1 MKFIKILLLSAILSS
16 RIFACAL
23 CALYTPTAHVSI
35 TPAAQDG
42 RIVSLHFSWL
52 FSKNFTDVI
61 MQTYDINSNGKLE
74 SDELAEITKAMT
86 DYLEPKNYLCE
97 AEFYDQAPKNAKPA
111 LSNLVGTQIKGNFKN
126 AKSLIKKGKL
136 AFEFDQKVGFELRND
151 RVLKISINDDQGFFN
166 FKMLDEKPINL
177 GEGFVAKPNSNLATT
192 FIEFSGEKPKIAD
205 KKPLDRGVPTA
216 DAEQID
222 LGAGEQSLIALEEE
236 KLAIDKQ
243 VKQLGVG
250 RSHQRSVGDIVS
262 DATAEAQK
270 NAAAS
275 DTLAQ
280 INKAGAAKDA
290 AQAKNDRSNSNL
302 LGGEGSA
309 SAPQKSGG
317 ASSAASG
324 EINLAKSRDLDEISS
339 ALGKNGSS
347 AALAKSNAGS
357 VNLAQNAQNGDASN
371 SAASSSGSANLTQSS
386 DKDTDK
392 FHASSVSG
400 PSGSAQEGAGEATRL
415 KENTANGAQEI
426 KGGLIDGEDVANEPQ
441 DEVISNEPHEETAL
455 GFVAQKTVD
464 FMKSLKTAFR
474 ASSEQAS
481 ASTIL
486 WVLALS
492 FIYGFFHAA
501 GPGHAKL
508 LTASYFLAHGGSYVK
523 AFGFAL
529 KIGLLHV
536 LGALVL
542 VSASMFVLQNVAGL
556 VSANSASITTKI
568 SALLIIVITALII
581 YDKARRVRSGARH
594 DAGCSCA
601 ACASS
606 AYGASAGLKGA
617 GAASAKNVAD
627 AASKTYKFSEFKA
640 FSADAASPSDAKNSY
655 GALNLRGTSL
665 GLKENRVASELAER
679 SNFTNS
685 NPPRNSAVS
694 NGGERGREWL
704 IALAA
709 ALVPCP
715 GTILIFVLAFSL
727 GSFALSVASA
737 LFIGLGMSVVIFLA
751 ALFGAKANELSSTKR
766 LVGLKLYVEFAGLF
780 VMFGLG
786 IFMYFI
792 SDRMSVL

>member
-1 MKFIKILLLSAILSS
+1 MKFIKILLLSAIFSS

-35 TPAAQDG
+35 TPVAQDG
-42 RIVSLHFSWL
+42 KIVSLHFSWL
-52 FSKNFTDVI
+52 FSQNFTDVI

-74 SDELAEITKAMT
+74 NSELVEITKAMT
-86 DYLEPKNYLCE
+86 DYLTPKNYLCE
-97 AEFYDQAPKNAKPA
+97 AEFYNQAPKNTKPA

-126 AKSLIKKGKL
+126 AISLVKKGRL
-136 AFEFDQKVGFELRND
+136 VFEFDQKVGFELRNG

-166 FKMLDEKPINL
+166 FKMLDDKPINL

-205 KKPLDRGVPTA
+205 KKSPISSAPNS
-216 DAEQID
+216 D
-222 LGAGEQSLIALEEE
+222 LAQSSVASSEQSLAGSED
-236 KLAIDKQ
+236 KLAQGGQAKPNASSAR
-243 VKQLGVG
+243 
-250 RSHQRSVGDIVS
+250 RSNQRSVGDIVS
-262 DATAEAQK
+262 EAAAEAQK
-270 NAAAS
+270 NIAAS

-280 INKAGAAKDA
+280 INKAAKKD
-290 AQAKNDRSNSNL
+290 AQAKGGPANSDRLGSENL
-302 LGGEGSA
+302 EAAAKNGENT
-309 SAPQKSGG
+309 
-317 ASSAASG
+317 AAS
-324 EINLAKSRDLDEISS
+324 
-339 ALGKNGSS
+339 LGDDS
-347 AALAKSNAGS
+347 
-357 VNLAQNAQNGDASN
+357 NLAQNRGDRSAAINFNDSANSAPSVDKGAGQNLSARRDNSLNSVHSTQNLATPPEESSLNLAQNSADKNG
-371 SAASSSGSANLTQSS
+371 AASDSDDISSEPQ
-386 DKDTDK
+386 K
-392 FHASSVSG
+392 
-400 PSGSAQEGAGEATRL
+400 EAT
-415 KENTANGAQEI
+415 
-426 KGGLIDGEDVANEPQ
+426 
-441 DEVISNEPHEETAL
+441 L
-455 GFVAQKTVD
+455 GFVAQKTMD

-474 ASSEQAS
+474 ASSEHAS

-542 VSASMFVLQNVAGL
+542 VSASMFVLQNVAGI

-581 YDKARRVRSGARH
+581 YDKARRVRSGAHH
-594 DAGCSCA
+594 DTGCSCA
-601 ACASS
+601 ACASAANTAETDSHLKNTAFANTRDS
-606 AYGASAGLKGA
+606 AH
-617 GAASAKNVAD
+617 V
-627 AASKTYKFSEFKA
+627 ASKSYKFSKFNIQSGE
-640 FSADAASPSDAKNSY
+640 SAQYLDAKNL
-655 GALNLRGTSL
+655 GAATAELNSDSNLTANL
-665 GLKENRVASELAER
+665 QENSPSQNEQKKVL
-679 SNFTNS
+679 
-685 NPPRNSAVS
+685 NSANLKNQTS
-694 NGGERGREWL
+694 SRSLQNGATYGGERGREWL

-737 LFIGLGMSVVIFLA
+737 LFIGFGMSVVIFLA
-751 ALFGAKANELSSTKR
+751 ALFGAKANELSSKR
-766 LVGLKLYVEFAGLF
+766 LVSLKLYVEFAGLF

-786 IFMYFI
+786 VFMYFI
-792 SDRMSVL
+792 SDTLRIL

>member
-1 MKFIKILLLSAILSS
+1 MKFIKILLLSAIFSS

-35 TPAAQDG
+35 TPVAQDG
-42 RIVSLHFSWL
+42 KIVSLHFSWL
-52 FSKNFTDVI
+52 FSQNFTDVI

-74 SDELAEITKAMT
+74 NSELAEITKAMT
-86 DYLEPKNYLCE
+86 DYLTPKNYLCE

-126 AKSLIKKGKL
+126 AISLVKKGRL
-136 AFEFDQKVGFELRND
+136 VFEFDQKVGFELRNG

-166 FKMLDEKPINL
+166 FKMLDDKPINL

-205 KKPLDRGVPTA
+205 KKPPISGAPNS
-216 DAEQID
+216 D
-222 LGAGEQSLIALEEE
+222 LTQNKLTSSEQSLAGSED
-236 KLAIDKQ
+236 KLAQGGQGKPNASSAR
-243 VKQLGVG
+243 
-250 RSHQRSVGDIVS
+250 RSNQRSVGDIVS
-262 DATAEAQK
+262 EAAAEAQK
-270 NAAAS
+270 NIAAS
-275 DTLAQ
+275 DTIAQ
-280 INKAGAAKDA
+280 INKAAKKD
-290 AQAKNDRSNSNL
+290 AQAKGGPANSGH
-302 LGGEGSA
+302 LGSESLEAAAKNGE
-309 SAPQKSGG
+309 KT
-317 ASSAASG
+317 AAS
-324 EINLAKSRDLDEISS
+324 
-339 ALGKNGSS
+339 LGDDS
-347 AALAKSNAGS
+347 
-357 VNLAQNAQNGDASN
+357 NLAQNRGDRSAAINFNDPVNSTAPAYKGVSENLTARRDNSLNSAHSTQNFATPPEESSLNLAQNGASKN
-371 SAASSSGSANLTQSS
+371 GAASGSG
-386 DKDTDK
+386 D
-392 FHASSVSG
+392 
-400 PSGSAQEGAGEATRL
+400 
-415 KENTANGAQEI
+415 
-426 KGGLIDGEDVANEPQ
+426 
-441 DEVISNEPHEETAL
+441 ISNEPHEEVAL
-455 GFVAQKTVD
+455 GFIAQKTVD
-464 FMKSLKTAFR
+464 FMKNLKTAFR
-474 ASSEQAS
+474 ASSEHAS

-581 YDKARRVRSGARH
+581 YDKARRVRSGAHH

-601 ACASS
+601 ACAS
-606 AYGASAGLKGA
+606 AANTAGTDAHLKNTAFTNA
-617 GAASAKNVAD
+617 GDSAD
-627 AASKTYKFSEFKA
+627 AASKSYKFSKFKTPSGE
-640 FSADAASPSDAKNSY
+640 SAQYLDAKNLGAATAELNSDSNLTANLQENSSSQNEQKK
-655 GALNLRGTSL
+655 ALNSTNFKNQPSSHSLQNGATS
-665 GLKENRVASELAER
+665 
-679 SNFTNS
+679 
-685 NPPRNSAVS
+685 
-694 NGGERGREWL
+694 GGEKGREWL

-727 GSFALSVASA
+727 GSFALSVVSA
-737 LFIGLGMSVVIFLA
+737 LFIGFGMSVVIFLA
-751 ALFGAKANELSSTKR
+751 ALFGAKANELSSKR
-766 LVGLKLYVEFAGLF
+766 LVSLKLYVEFLGLF

-786 IFMYFI
+786 VFMYFI
-792 SDRMSVL
+792 SDTLRIL

>member
-1 MKFIKILLLSAILSS
+1 MKFIKILLLSAIFSS

-35 TPAAQDG
+35 TPVAQDG
-42 RIVSLHFSWL
+42 KIVSLHFSWL
-52 FSKNFTDVI
+52 FSQNFTDVI

-74 SDELAEITKAMT
+74 NSELAEITKAMT
-86 DYLEPKNYLCE
+86 DYLTPKNYLCE

-126 AKSLIKKGKL
+126 AISLVKKGRL
-136 AFEFDQKVGFELRND
+136 VFEFDQKVGFELRNN

-166 FKMLDEKPINL
+166 FKMLDDKPINL

-205 KKPLDRGVPTA
+205 KKPLISSVPNS
-216 DAEQID
+216 D
-222 LGAGEQSLIALEEE
+222 LAQDDLASSQQSLAGSED
-236 KLAIDKQ
+236 KLAQGGQGKPNTSSAR
-243 VKQLGVG
+243 
-250 RSHQRSVGDIVS
+250 RSNQRSVGDIVS
-262 DATAEAQK
+262 EAAVEAQK
-270 NAAAS
+270 NIAAS

-280 INKAGAAKDA
+280 INKAAKKDV
-290 AQAKNDRSNSNL
+290 QAKGGPANSGRFGSENAAVP
-302 LGGEGSA
+302 LGDNS
-309 SAPQKSGG
+309 
-317 ASSAASG
+317 
-324 EINLAKSRDLDEISS
+324 
-339 ALGKNGSS
+339 
-347 AALAKSNAGS
+347 
-357 VNLAQNAQNGDASN
+357 NLAQNGGDRSAAINFNKSAN
-371 SAASSSGSANLTQSS
+371 SAAPV
-386 DKDTDK
+386 DK
-392 FHASSVSG
+392 
-400 PSGSAQEGAGEATRL
+400 GAGENFAARRDNSLNSAHSTQNLATPPEESSL
-415 KENTANGAQEI
+415 NLAQNSASKNGAAS
-426 KGGLIDGEDVANEPQ
+426 GSDD
-441 DEVISNEPHEETAL
+441 ISSEQHKETAL
-455 GFVAQKTVD
+455 GFVAQKTMD

-474 ASSEQAS
+474 ASSEHAS

-542 VSASMFVLQNVAGL
+542 VSASMFVLQNVAGI

-581 YDKARRVRSGARH
+581 YDKARRVRSGAHH

-601 ACASS
+601 ACAS
-606 AYGASAGLKGA
+606 AANTAETGTGLKNAAFANAGNSA
-617 GAASAKNVAD
+617 GAASK
-627 AASKTYKFSEFKA
+627 SYKFSKFNIQSGE
-640 FSADAASPSDAKNSY
+640 SAQYLDTQNLGAAAAELNSD
-655 GALNLRGTSL
+655 LNLTANLEENSSSQNEQKKSLNSTNFKNQTS
-665 GLKENRVASELAER
+665 SR
-679 SNFTNS
+679 SLQNGAT
-685 NPPRNSAVS
+685 V
-694 NGGERGREWL
+694 GGEKGREWL

-737 LFIGLGMSVVIFLA
+737 LFIGFGMSVVIFLA
-751 ALFGAKANELSSTKR
+751 ALFGAKANELSSKR
-766 LVGLKLYVEFAGLF
+766 LVSLKLYVEFAGLF

-786 IFMYFI
+786 VFMYFI
-792 SDRMSVL
+792 SDTLRIL

>member
-1 MKFIKILLLSAILSS
+1 MKFIKILLLSAIFSS

-35 TPAAQDG
+35 TPVAQDG
-42 RIVSLHFSWL
+42 KIVSLHFSWL
-52 FSKNFTDVI
+52 FSQNFTDVI

-74 SDELAEITKAMT
+74 NSELAEITKAMT
-86 DYLEPKNYLCE
+86 DYLTPKNYLCE

-126 AKSLIKKGKL
+126 AISLVKKGRL
-136 AFEFDQKVGFELRND
+136 VFEFDQKVGFELRNN

-166 FKMLDEKPINL
+166 FKMLDDKPINL

-205 KKPLDRGVPTA
+205 QKPPISSA
-216 DAEQID
+216 PNSD
-222 LGAGEQSLIALEEE
+222 LAQDSLASSEQSLAGSED
-236 KLAIDKQ
+236 KLAQGGQAKPNSSSAR
-243 VKQLGVG
+243 
-250 RSHQRSVGDIVS
+250 RSNQRSVGDIVS
-262 DATAEAQK
+262 EAAAEAQK
-270 NAAAS
+270 NIAAS

-280 INKAGAAKDA
+280 INKAAKKD
-290 AQAKNDRSNSNL
+290 AQAKGGPANSAAPADKGAGQNL
-302 LGGEGSA
+302 AARRDNSLNSAHSTQNLATPPEESSLNLAQNSA
-309 SAPQKSGG
+309 SKNG
-317 ASSAASG
+317 ATSDS
-324 EINLAKSRDLDEISS
+324 DEISS
-339 ALGKNGSS
+339 EQHKE
-347 AALAKSNAGS
+347 
-357 VNLAQNAQNGDASN
+357 
-371 SAASSSGSANLTQSS
+371 
-386 DKDTDK
+386 
-392 FHASSVSG
+392 VS
-400 PSGSAQEGAGEATRL
+400 
-415 KENTANGAQEI
+415 
-426 KGGLIDGEDVANEPQ
+426 
-441 DEVISNEPHEETAL
+441 L
-455 GFVAQKTVD
+455 GFVAQKTMD
-464 FMKSLKTAFR
+464 FMKNLKTAFR
-474 ASSEQAS
+474 ASSEHAS

-508 LTASYFLAHGGSYVK
+508 LTASYFLAHGGSYIK

-542 VSASMFVLQNVAGL
+542 VSASMFVLQNVAGI

-581 YDKARRVRSGARH
+581 YDKARRVRSGVGH

-601 ACASS
+601 ACASAANTAETDARLKNTAFTNAGDS
-606 AYGASAGLKGA
+606 AH
-617 GAASAKNVAD
+617 
-627 AASKTYKFSEFKA
+627 AASKSYKFSKFNIQSGE
-640 FSADAASPSDAKNSY
+640 SAQYLDTKNLSAAAAESNSDSNLTASLEENSSSQN
-655 GALNLRGTSL
+655 GQKQTLNS
-665 GLKENRVASELAER
+665 
-679 SNFTNS
+679 TNS
-685 NPPRNSAVS
+685 KNQTSSRSLQ
-694 NGGERGREWL
+694 NGATDGEKGREWL

-737 LFIGLGMSVVIFLA
+737 LFIGFGMSVVIFLA
-751 ALFGAKANELSSTKR
+751 ALFGAKANELSSKR
-766 LVGLKLYVEFAGLF
+766 LVSLKLYIEFAGLF

-786 IFMYFI
+786 IFMYFL
-792 SDRMSVL
+792 SDNLRVL

>member
-1 MKFIKILLLSAILSS
+1 MKFIKILILSAIFSS

-35 TPAAQDG
+35 TPVAQDG
-42 RIVSLHFSWL
+42 KIVSLHFSWL
-52 FSKNFTDVI
+52 FSQNFTDVI

-74 SDELAEITKAMT
+74 NSELAEITKAMT
-86 DYLEPKNYLCE
+86 DYLTPKNYLCE

-126 AKSLIKKGKL
+126 AISLVKKGRL
-136 AFEFDQKVGFELRND
+136 VFEFDQKVGFELRNN

-166 FKMLDEKPINL
+166 FKMLDDKPINL

-205 KKPLDRGVPTA
+205 KKPPISSA
-216 DAEQID
+216 PNSD
-222 LGAGEQSLIALEEE
+222 LAQDSLASSEQSLAGSED
-236 KLAIDKQ
+236 KLAQGGQAKPNSSSAR
-243 VKQLGVG
+243 
-250 RSHQRSVGDIVS
+250 RSNQRSVGDIVS
-262 DATAEAQK
+262 EAAAEAQK
-270 NAAAS
+270 NIAAS
-275 DTLAQ
+275 DTIAQ
-280 INKAGAAKDA
+280 INKAAKKD
-290 AQAKNDRSNSNL
+290 AQAKGGPANSDRLGSENL
-302 LGGEGSA
+302 EAAAKNGENT
-309 SAPQKSGG
+309 
-317 ASSAASG
+317 AAS
-324 EINLAKSRDLDEISS
+324 
-339 ALGKNGSS
+339 LGDDS
-347 AALAKSNAGS
+347 
-357 VNLAQNAQNGDASN
+357 NLAQNSASKNG
-371 SAASSSGSANLTQSS
+371 AASDSDNISSEPQ
-386 DKDTDK
+386 K
-392 FHASSVSG
+392 
-400 PSGSAQEGAGEATRL
+400 EAT
-415 KENTANGAQEI
+415 
-426 KGGLIDGEDVANEPQ
+426 
-441 DEVISNEPHEETAL
+441 L
-455 GFVAQKTVD
+455 GFVAQKTMD

-474 ASSEQAS
+474 ASSEHAS

-581 YDKARRVRSGARH
+581 YEKARRVRSGASH

-601 ACASS
+601 ACASVAKTAEADARLKNTAFANAGNS
-606 AYGASAGLKGA
+606 AH
-617 GAASAKNVAD
+617 
-627 AASKTYKFSEFKA
+627 AASKSYKFSKFKTPSGE
-640 FSADAASPSDAKNSY
+640 SAQHLDTKNLDAAAAESNSD
-655 GALNLRGTSL
+655 LNLS
-665 GLKENRVASELAER
+665 ENLEENSSSQNEQKQTLN
-679 SNFTNS
+679 STNS
-685 NPPRNSAVS
+685 KNQTSSRSLQNGATG
-694 NGGERGREWL
+694 GGEKGREWL

-737 LFIGLGMSVVIFLA
+737 LFIGFGMSVVIFLA
-751 ALFGAKANELSSTKR
+751 ALFGAKANELSSKR
-766 LVGLKLYVEFAGLF
+766 IVSLKLYIEFAGLF

-786 IFMYFI
+786 VFMYFI
-792 SDRMSVL
+792 SDSLRIL

>member
-1 MKFIKILLLSAILSS
+1 MKFIKILLLSAIFSS

-35 TPAAQDG
+35 TPVAQDG
-42 RIVSLHFSWL
+42 KIVSLHFSWL
-52 FSKNFTDVI
+52 FSQNFTDVI

-74 SDELAEITKAMT
+74 NSELAEITKAMT
-86 DYLEPKNYLCE
+86 DYLTPKNYLCE

-126 AKSLIKKGKL
+126 AISLVKKGRL
-136 AFEFDQKVGFELRND
+136 VFEFDQKVGFELRNN

-166 FKMLDEKPINL
+166 FKMLDDKPINL

-205 KKPLDRGVPTA
+205 KKSPISSAPNS
-216 DAEQID
+216 D
-222 LGAGEQSLIALEEE
+222 LAQDGLASSEQSLAGSED
-236 KLAIDKQ
+236 KLAQGGQGKPNASSAR
-243 VKQLGVG
+243 
-250 RSHQRSVGDIVS
+250 RSNQRSVGDIVS
-262 DATAEAQK
+262 EATAEAQK
-270 NAAAS
+270 NIAAS

-280 INKAGAAKDA
+280 INKAAKKD
-290 AQAKNDRSNSNL
+290 AQAKGSPANSAAPVDKGVSENFAARRDNSLNSAHSTQNL
-302 LGGEGSA
+302 ATPPEESSLNLEQNSA
-309 SAPQKSGG
+309 SKNG
-317 ASSAASG
+317 AASG
-324 EINLAKSRDLDEISS
+324 SDEISS
-339 ALGKNGSS
+339 EQHKE
-347 AALAKSNAGS
+347 
-357 VNLAQNAQNGDASN
+357 
-371 SAASSSGSANLTQSS
+371 
-386 DKDTDK
+386 
-392 FHASSVSG
+392 VS
-400 PSGSAQEGAGEATRL
+400 
-415 KENTANGAQEI
+415 
-426 KGGLIDGEDVANEPQ
+426 
-441 DEVISNEPHEETAL
+441 L
-455 GFVAQKTVD
+455 GFVAQKTMD

-474 ASSEQAS
+474 ASSEHAS

-542 VSASMFVLQNVAGL
+542 VSASMFVLQNVAGI

-581 YDKARRVRSGARH
+581 YDKARRVRSGAHH

-601 ACASS
+601 ACASAANAAGTDAHLKNMAFANGGNS
-606 AYGASAGLKGA
+606 AH
-617 GAASAKNVAD
+617 
-627 AASKTYKFSEFKA
+627 AASKSYKFSKFNIQSGE
-640 FSADAASPSDAKNSY
+640 SAQYLDAENSGAAAAELNSNSNLTASLEENSSSQNEQKQT
-655 GALNLRGTSL
+655 LNS
-665 GLKENRVASELAER
+665 
-679 SNFTNS
+679 TNS
-685 NPPRNSAVS
+685 KNQTSSRSLQNGATG
-694 NGGERGREWL
+694 GGERGREWL

-737 LFIGLGMSVVIFLA
+737 LFIGFGMSVVIFLA
-751 ALFGAKANELSSTKR
+751 ALFGAKANELSSKR
-766 LVGLKLYVEFAGLF
+766 LVSLKLYVEFAGLF

-786 IFMYFI
+786 VFMYFI
-792 SDRMSVL
+792 SDTLRIL

>member
-1 MKFIKILLLSAILSS
+1 MKFIKILLLSAIFSS

-35 TPAAQDG
+35 TPVAQDG
-42 RIVSLHFSWL
+42 KIVSLHFSWL
-52 FSKNFTDVI
+52 FSQNFTDVI

-74 SDELAEITKAMT
+74 NSELAEITKAMT
-86 DYLEPKNYLCE
+86 DYLTPKNYLCE
-97 AEFYDQAPKNAKPA
+97 AEFYDQAQKNAKPA

-126 AKSLIKKGKL
+126 AISLVKKGRL
-136 AFEFDQKVGFELRND
+136 VFEFDQKVGFELRNN

-166 FKMLDEKPINL
+166 FKMLDDKPINL

-205 KKPLDRGVPTA
+205 KKPPISSA
-216 DAEQID
+216 PNSD
-222 LGAGEQSLIALEEE
+222 LAQDSLASSEQSLAGSED
-236 KLAIDKQ
+236 KLAQGGQDKPNASSAR
-243 VKQLGVG
+243 
-250 RSHQRSVGDIVS
+250 RSNQRSVGDIVS
-262 DATAEAQK
+262 EATVEAQK
-270 NAAAS
+270 NIAAS
-275 DTLAQ
+275 DALAQ
-280 INKAGAAKDA
+280 INKAAKKDAQVKGGPANSDRLSSESLKVAAKNSENA
-290 AQAKNDRSNSNL
+290 AASLGDDSNL
-302 LGGEGSA
+302 AQNNA
-309 SAPQKSGG
+309 SKNG
-317 ASSAASG
+317 ATSDS
-324 EINLAKSRDLDEISS
+324 DEISS
-339 ALGKNGSS
+339 EQHKE
-347 AALAKSNAGS
+347 
-357 VNLAQNAQNGDASN
+357 
-371 SAASSSGSANLTQSS
+371 
-386 DKDTDK
+386 
-392 FHASSVSG
+392 VS
-400 PSGSAQEGAGEATRL
+400 
-415 KENTANGAQEI
+415 
-426 KGGLIDGEDVANEPQ
+426 
-441 DEVISNEPHEETAL
+441 L
-455 GFVAQKTVD
+455 GFVAQKTMD

-474 ASSEQAS
+474 ASSEHAS

-542 VSASMFVLQNVAGL
+542 VSASMFVLQNVAGI

-581 YDKARRVRSGARH
+581 YDKARRVRSGAHH

-601 ACASS
+601 ACASAANTAETDAHLKNTAFANAGDS
-606 AYGASAGLKGA
+606 AH
-617 GAASAKNVAD
+617 V
-627 AASKTYKFSEFKA
+627 ASKSYKFSKFKIKSGE
-640 FSADAASPSDAKNSY
+640 SAQYLDTKNLGAATAELNSDSNLTASLEENSPSQNEQKK
-655 GALNLRGTSL
+655 ALNSTNFSSQPPSRSL
-665 GLKENRVASELAER
+665 QNGA
-679 SNFTNS
+679 TG
-685 NPPRNSAVS
+685 
-694 NGGERGREWL
+694 GGERGREWL

-737 LFIGLGMSVVIFLA
+737 LFIGFGMSVVIFLA
-751 ALFGAKANELSSTKR
+751 ALFGAKANELSSKR
-766 LVGLKLYVEFAGLF
+766 LVSLKLYVEFAGLF

-786 IFMYFI
+786 VFMYFI
-792 SDRMSVL
+792 SDTLRIL

>member
-1 MKFIKILLLSAILSS
+1 MKFIKILLLSAIFSS

-35 TPAAQDG
+35 TPVAQDG
-42 RIVSLHFSWL
+42 KIVSLHFSWL
-52 FSKNFTDVI
+52 FSQNFTDVI

-74 SDELAEITKAMT
+74 NSELAEITKAMT
-86 DYLEPKNYLCE
+86 DYLTPKNYLCE

-126 AKSLIKKGKL
+126 AISFVKKGRL
-136 AFEFDQKVGFELRND
+136 VFEFDQKVGFELQNG

-166 FKMLDEKPINL
+166 FKMLDDKPINL
-177 GEGFVAKPNSNLATT
+177 GEGFVAKPNSSLATT

-205 KKPLDRGVPTA
+205 KKPPISSVPNS
-216 DAEQID
+216 D
-222 LGAGEQSLIALEEE
+222 LAQDSLASSQQSLAGSED
-236 KLAIDKQ
+236 KLAQ
-243 VKQLGVG
+243 G
-250 RSHQRSVGDIVS
+250 RQTKPNASSARRSNQRSVGDIVS
-262 DATAEAQK
+262 EAAAEAQK
-270 NAAAS
+270 NIAAS
-275 DTLAQ
+275 DALAQ
-280 INKAGAAKDA
+280 INKAAKKD
-290 AQAKNDRSNSNL
+290 AQAKGGPANSTAL
-302 LGGEGSA
+302 ADKGAGENFAARRDNSLNSA
-309 SAPQKSGG
+309 HSTQ
-317 ASSAASG
+317 
-324 EINLAKSRDLDEISS
+324 NLATPPEESS
-339 ALGKNGSS
+339 L
-347 AALAKSNAGS
+347 
-357 VNLAQNAQNGDASN
+357 NLAQNSADKNG
-371 SAASSSGSANLTQSS
+371 AASDSDNISSEQH
-386 DKDTDK
+386 K
-392 FHASSVSG
+392 
-400 PSGSAQEGAGEATRL
+400 
-415 KENTANGAQEI
+415 
-426 KGGLIDGEDVANEPQ
+426 
-441 DEVISNEPHEETAL
+441 ETAL
-455 GFVAQKTVD
+455 GFVAQKTMD

-474 ASSEQAS
+474 ASSEHAS

-492 FIYGFFHAA
+492 FIYGFFRAA

-581 YDKARRVRSGARH
+581 YDKARRARSGAHH

-601 ACASS
+601 ACAS
-606 AYGASAGLKGA
+606 AANTAETGAGLKNTA
-617 GAASAKNVAD
+617 FANARDSAHV
-627 AASKTYKFSEFKA
+627 ASKSYKFSKFKIESSE
-640 FSADAASPSDAKNSY
+640 SAQYLNAKNLGSAAAESNSDLNLTASLEENSSSQNKQKQ
-655 GALNLRGTSL
+655 ALNSANLKNQTSSRSLQNGT
-665 GLKENRVASELAER
+665 
-679 SNFTNS
+679 TY
-685 NPPRNSAVS
+685 
-694 NGGERGREWL
+694 GGEKGREWL

-737 LFIGLGMSVVIFLA
+737 LFIGFGMSVVIFLA
-751 ALFGAKANELSSTKR
+751 ALFGAKANELSSKR
-766 LVGLKLYVEFAGLF
+766 LVSLKLYIEFAGLF

-792 SDRMSVL
+792 SDTLRIL

>member
-1 MKFIKILLLSAILSS
+1 MKFIKILILSAIFSS

-35 TPAAQDG
+35 TPVAQDG

-52 FSKNFTDVI
+52 FSQNFTDVI

-74 SDELAEITKAMT
+74 NSELAEITKAMT
-86 DYLEPKNYLCE
+86 DYLTPKNYLCE

-111 LSNLVGTQIKGNFKN
+111 LNNLVGTQIKGNFKN
-126 AKSLIKKGKL
+126 AISLVKKGRL
-136 AFEFDQKVGFELRND
+136 MFEFDQKVGFELHNN

-166 FKMLDEKPINL
+166 FKMLDDKPINL

-205 KKPLDRGVPTA
+205 KKPPISSA
-216 DAEQID
+216 PNSD
-222 LGAGEQSLIALEEE
+222 LAQDSLASSEQSLAGSED
-236 KLAIDKQ
+236 KLAQGGQAKPNSSSAR
-243 VKQLGVG
+243 
-250 RSHQRSVGDIVS
+250 RSNQRSVGDIVS
-262 DATAEAQK
+262 EAAAEAQK
-270 NAAAS
+270 NIAAS
-275 DTLAQ
+275 DTIAQ
-280 INKAGAAKDA
+280 INKAAKKD
-290 AQAKNDRSNSNL
+290 AQAKGGPANSDRLNSESLKVAAKNS
-302 LGGEGSA
+302 ENA
-309 SAPQKSGG
+309 
-317 ASSAASG
+317 AASLG
-324 EINLAKSRDLDEISS
+324 DDLNL
-339 ALGKNGSS
+339 
-347 AALAKSNAGS
+347 
-357 VNLAQNAQNGDASN
+357 VQNGDDKSAAINFNKSTN
-371 SAASSSGSANLTQSS
+371 SATPADKGAGENFAARRDNSLNSAHSTQNFATPPVESSLNLTQNSASKNGAASDSDNISS
-386 DKDTDK
+386 EPQK
-392 FHASSVSG
+392 
-400 PSGSAQEGAGEATRL
+400 EAT
-415 KENTANGAQEI
+415 
-426 KGGLIDGEDVANEPQ
+426 
-441 DEVISNEPHEETAL
+441 L
-455 GFVAQKTVD
+455 GFVAQKTMD

-474 ASSEQAS
+474 ASSEHAS

-542 VSASMFVLQNVAGL
+542 VSASMFVLQNVAGI

-581 YDKARRVRSGARH
+581 YDKARRVRSGAHH

-601 ACASS
+601 ACASAANTAETDAHLKNTAFANAENS
-606 AYGASAGLKGA
+606 AH
-617 GAASAKNVAD
+617 
-627 AASKTYKFSEFKA
+627 AASKSYKFSKFKTPSGE
-640 FSADAASPSDAKNSY
+640 SAQYLDTKNLGAAAAESNSDSNLTASLEENSSSQNKQKQ
-655 GALNLRGTSL
+655 ALNSANFKNQTS
-665 GLKENRVASELAER
+665 SR
-679 SNFTNS
+679 SLQNGATC
-685 NPPRNSAVS
+685 
-694 NGGERGREWL
+694 GGEKGREWL

-737 LFIGLGMSVVIFLA
+737 LFIGFGMSVVIFLA
-751 ALFGAKANELSSTKR
+751 ALFGAKANELSSKR
-766 LVGLKLYVEFAGLF
+766 LVSLKLYVEFLGLF

-786 IFMYFI
+786 IFMYFL
-792 SDRMSVL
+792 SDNLRVL

>member
-1 MKFIKILLLSAILSS
+1 MKFIKILILSAIFSS

-35 TPAAQDG
+35 TPVAQDG
-42 RIVSLHFSWL
+42 KIVSLHFSWL
-52 FSKNFTDVI
+52 FSQNFTDVI

-74 SDELAEITKAMT
+74 NSELAEITKAMT
-86 DYLEPKNYLCE
+86 DYLTPKNYLCE

-126 AKSLIKKGKL
+126 AISLVKKGRL
-136 AFEFDQKVGFELRND
+136 VFEFDQKVGFELQNN

-166 FKMLDEKPINL
+166 FKMLDDKPINL

-205 KKPLDRGVPTA
+205 KKPPISGAPNSDLAQSGVA
-216 DAEQID
+216 SS
-222 LGAGEQSLIALEEE
+222 EQSLAGSED
-236 KLAIDKQ
+236 KLAQGGQAKPNSSSAR
-243 VKQLGVG
+243 
-250 RSHQRSVGDIVS
+250 RSNQRSVGDIVS
-262 DATAEAQK
+262 EAAAEAQK
-270 NAAAS
+270 NIAAS

-280 INKAGAAKDA
+280 INKAAKKD
-290 AQAKNDRSNSNL
+290 AQAK
-302 LGGEGSA
+302 GGSA
-309 SAPQKSGG
+309 NSDRLNSE
-317 ASSAASG
+317 SLEVAAKNSENAAVPLG
-324 EINLAKSRDLDEISS
+324 DDL
-339 ALGKNGSS
+339 
-347 AALAKSNAGS
+347 
-357 VNLAQNAQNGDASN
+357 NLAQNSASKNG
-371 SAASSSGSANLTQSS
+371 AASDSDNISSEPQ
-386 DKDTDK
+386 K
-392 FHASSVSG
+392 
-400 PSGSAQEGAGEATRL
+400 EAT
-415 KENTANGAQEI
+415 
-426 KGGLIDGEDVANEPQ
+426 
-441 DEVISNEPHEETAL
+441 L
-455 GFVAQKTVD
+455 GFVAQKTMD

-474 ASSEQAS
+474 ASSEHAS

-581 YDKARRVRSGARH
+581 YEKARRVRSGASH

-601 ACASS
+601 ACASVAKTAEADARLKNTAFANAGNS
-606 AYGASAGLKGA
+606 AH
-617 GAASAKNVAD
+617 
-627 AASKTYKFSEFKA
+627 AASKSYKFSKFKTPSGE
-640 FSADAASPSDAKNSY
+640 SAQHLDTKNLGAAAAESNSD
-655 GALNLRGTSL
+655 LNLS
-665 GLKENRVASELAER
+665 ENPEENSSSQNEQKQTLN
-679 SNFTNS
+679 STNS
-685 NPPRNSAVS
+685 KNQTSSRSLQNGATG
-694 NGGERGREWL
+694 GGEKGREWL

-737 LFIGLGMSVVIFLA
+737 LFIGFGMSVVIFLA
-751 ALFGAKANELSSTKR
+751 ALFGAKANELSSKR
-766 LVGLKLYVEFAGLF
+766 IVSLKLYIEFAGLF

-786 IFMYFI
+786 VFMYFI
-792 SDRMSVL
+792 SDSLRIL

>member
-1 MKFIKILLLSAILSS
+1 MKFIKILLLSAIFSS

-35 TPAAQDG
+35 TPVAQDG
-42 RIVSLHFSWL
+42 KIVSLHFSWL
-52 FSKNFTDVI
+52 FSQNFTDVI

-74 SDELAEITKAMT
+74 NSELAEITKAMI
-86 DYLEPKNYLCE
+86 DYLTPKNYLCE

-126 AKSLIKKGKL
+126 AISLVKKGRLVFK
-136 AFEFDQKVGFELRND
+136 FDQKVGFELQNN

-166 FKMLDEKPINL
+166 FKMLDDKPINL

-205 KKPLDRGVPTA
+205 KKPPISSA
-216 DAEQID
+216 PNSD
-222 LGAGEQSLIALEEE
+222 LAQDSLASSEQSLAGSED
-236 KLAIDKQ
+236 KLAQGEQTKPNASSAR
-243 VKQLGVG
+243 
-250 RSHQRSVGDIVS
+250 RSNQRSVGDIVS
-262 DATAEAQK
+262 EAAAEAQK
-270 NAAAS
+270 NIAAS

-280 INKAGAAKDA
+280 INKAAKKN
-290 AQAKNDRSNSNL
+290 AQAKGGPANSHRFGSESLEAAAKNSENAAVPLGDDLNLTQNGGDRSAAINFN
-302 LGGEGSA
+302 
-309 SAPQKSGG
+309 KSTN
-317 ASSAASG
+317 SAAPVDKGAG
-324 EINLAKSRDLDEISS
+324 ENLTARRDSS
-339 ALGKNGSS
+339 LNS
-347 AALAKSNAGS
+347 AHSTQNFATPPNSL
-357 VNLAQNAQNGDASN
+357 NLAQNSV
-371 SAASSSGSANLTQSS
+371 
-386 DKDTDK
+386 DK
-392 FHASSVSG
+392 
-400 PSGSAQEGAGEATRL
+400 
-415 KENTANGAQEI
+415 NGAAP
-426 KGGLIDGEDVANEPQ
+426 GSGD
-441 DEVISNEPHEETAL
+441 ISSESHEEAAL
-455 GFVAQKTVD
+455 GFVAQKTMD

-474 ASSEQAS
+474 ASSEHAS

-542 VSASMFVLQNVAGL
+542 VSASMFVLQNVAGI

-581 YDKARRVRSGARH
+581 YDKARRVRSGAHH

-601 ACASS
+601 ACAS
-606 AYGASAGLKGA
+606 AANTAETDAHLKNTAFANAGNSA
-617 GAASAKNVAD
+617 GAASK
-627 AASKTYKFSEFKA
+627 SYKFSKFKIKSGE
-640 FSADAASPSDAKNSY
+640 SAQYLDTKNLGAATAELNSDSNLNASPEKNSPSQNEQKK
-655 GALNLRGTSL
+655 ALNSANFKNQTSSCSL
-665 GLKENRVASELAER
+665 QNGATS
-679 SNFTNS
+679 
-685 NPPRNSAVS
+685 
-694 NGGERGREWL
+694 GGERGREWL

-737 LFIGLGMSVVIFLA
+737 LFIGFGMSVVIFLA
-751 ALFGAKANELSSTKR
+751 ALFGAKANELSSKR
-766 LVGLKLYVEFAGLF
+766 LVSLKLYIEFAGLF

-786 IFMYFI
+786 VFMYFI
-792 SDRMSVL
+792 SDTLRIL

>member
-1 MKFIKILLLSAILSS
+1 MKFIKILLLSAIFSS

-35 TPAAQDG
+35 TPVAQDG
-42 RIVSLHFSWL
+42 KIVSLHFSWL
-52 FSKNFTDVI
+52 FSQNFTDVI

-74 SDELAEITKAMT
+74 NSELAEITKAMT
-86 DYLEPKNYLCE
+86 DYLTPKNYLCE

-126 AKSLIKKGKL
+126 AISLVKKGRL
-136 AFEFDQKVGFELRND
+136 VFEFDQKVGFELRNG

-166 FKMLDEKPINL
+166 FKMLDDKPINL

-205 KKPLDRGVPTA
+205 KKPPISGAPNS
-216 DAEQID
+216 D
-222 LGAGEQSLIALEEE
+222 LAQDSLASSEQSLAGSED
-236 KLAIDKQ
+236 KLAQGGQAKPNASSAR
-243 VKQLGVG
+243 
-250 RSHQRSVGDIVS
+250 RSNQRSVGDIVS
-262 DATAEAQK
+262 EAAAEAQK
-270 NAAAS
+270 NIAAS
-275 DTLAQ
+275 DALAQ
-280 INKAGAAKDA
+280 INKAAKKDVQAKGGPANSAAPAYKGVSENFAARRDNSLNSAHSTQNLATPPEESSLNLAQNSANKNGAASA
-290 AQAKNDRSNSNL
+290 
-302 LGGEGSA
+302 GS
-309 SAPQKSGG
+309 
-317 ASSAASG
+317 
-324 EINLAKSRDLDEISS
+324 DEISS
-339 ALGKNGSS
+339 EQHKE
-347 AALAKSNAGS
+347 
-357 VNLAQNAQNGDASN
+357 
-371 SAASSSGSANLTQSS
+371 
-386 DKDTDK
+386 
-392 FHASSVSG
+392 VS
-400 PSGSAQEGAGEATRL
+400 
-415 KENTANGAQEI
+415 
-426 KGGLIDGEDVANEPQ
+426 
-441 DEVISNEPHEETAL
+441 L
-455 GFVAQKTVD
+455 GFVAQKTMD

-474 ASSEQAS
+474 ASSEHAS

-542 VSASMFVLQNVAGL
+542 VSASMFVLQNVAGI

-581 YDKARRVRSGARH
+581 YDKARRVRSGAHH

-601 ACASS
+601 ACASAANTAETDVS
-606 AYGASAGLKGA
+606 LKNTAFAHAGNSA
-617 GAASAKNVAD
+617 GAASK
-627 AASKTYKFSEFKA
+627 SYKFSKFKIKSGE
-640 FSADAASPSDAKNSY
+640 SAQYLDTKNLSAAAAELNLDSNLIASLEENSPSQNEQKK
-655 GALNLRGTSL
+655 ALNSANFKNQTSSCSL
-665 GLKENRVASELAER
+665 QNGATS
-679 SNFTNS
+679 
-685 NPPRNSAVS
+685 
-694 NGGERGREWL
+694 GGERGREWL

-737 LFIGLGMSVVIFLA
+737 LFIGFGMSVVIFLA
-751 ALFGAKANELSSTKR
+751 ALFGAKANELSSKR
-766 LVGLKLYVEFAGLF
+766 LVSLKLYVEFLGLF

-786 IFMYFI
+786 VFMYFI
-792 SDRMSVL
+792 SDTLRIL

>member
-1 MKFIKILLLSAILSS
+1 MKFIKILLLSAIFSS

-35 TPAAQDG
+35 TPVAQDG
-42 RIVSLHFSWL
+42 KIVSLHFSWL
-52 FSKNFTDVI
+52 FSQNFTDVI

-74 SDELAEITKAMT
+74 NSELAEITKAMT
-86 DYLEPKNYLCE
+86 DYLTPKNYLCE

-126 AKSLIKKGKL
+126 AISLVKKGRL
-136 AFEFDQKVGFELRND
+136 VFEFDQKVGFELRNN

-166 FKMLDEKPINL
+166 FKMLDDKPINL

-205 KKPLDRGVPTA
+205 KKPPISSA
-216 DAEQID
+216 PNSD
-222 LGAGEQSLIALEEE
+222 LAQDSLASSEQSLAGSED
-236 KLAIDKQ
+236 KLAQGGQAKPNSSSAR
-243 VKQLGVG
+243 
-250 RSHQRSVGDIVS
+250 RSNQRSVGDIVS
-262 DATAEAQK
+262 EAAAEAQK
-270 NAAAS
+270 NIAAS
-275 DTLAQ
+275 DTIAQ
-280 INKAGAAKDA
+280 INKAAKKD
-290 AQAKNDRSNSNL
+290 AQAKGGPANSDRLGSENL
-302 LGGEGSA
+302 EAAAKNGENT
-309 SAPQKSGG
+309 
-317 ASSAASG
+317 AAS
-324 EINLAKSRDLDEISS
+324 
-339 ALGKNGSS
+339 LGDDS
-347 AALAKSNAGS
+347 
-357 VNLAQNAQNGDASN
+357 NLAQNSASKNG
-371 SAASSSGSANLTQSS
+371 AASDSDNISSEPQ
-386 DKDTDK
+386 K
-392 FHASSVSG
+392 
-400 PSGSAQEGAGEATRL
+400 EAT
-415 KENTANGAQEI
+415 
-426 KGGLIDGEDVANEPQ
+426 
-441 DEVISNEPHEETAL
+441 L
-455 GFVAQKTVD
+455 GFVAQKTMD

-474 ASSEQAS
+474 ASSEHAS

-581 YDKARRVRSGARH
+581 YEKARRVRSGASH

-601 ACASS
+601 ACASVAKTAEADARLKNTAFANAGNS
-606 AYGASAGLKGA
+606 AH
-617 GAASAKNVAD
+617 
-627 AASKTYKFSEFKA
+627 AASKSYKFSKFKTPSGE
-640 FSADAASPSDAKNSY
+640 SAQHLDTKNLGAAAAESNSD
-655 GALNLRGTSL
+655 LNLS
-665 GLKENRVASELAER
+665 ENPEENSSSQNEQKQTLN
-679 SNFTNS
+679 STNS
-685 NPPRNSAVS
+685 KNQTSSRSLQNGATG
-694 NGGERGREWL
+694 GGEKGREWL

-737 LFIGLGMSVVIFLA
+737 LFIGFGMSVVIFLA
-751 ALFGAKANELSSTKR
+751 ALFGAKANELSSKQ
-766 LVGLKLYVEFAGLF
+766 LVSLKLYIEFAGLF

-786 IFMYFI
+786 VFMYFI
-792 SDRMSVL
+792 SDTLRIL

>member
-1 MKFIKILLLSAILSS
+1 MKFIKILLLSAIFSS

-35 TPAAQDG
+35 TPVAQDG
-42 RIVSLHFSWL
+42 KIVSLHFSWL
-52 FSKNFTDVI
+52 FSQNFTDVI
-61 MQTYDINSNGKLE
+61 MQTYDINSNAKLE
-74 SDELAEITKAMT
+74 NSELTEITKAMT
-86 DYLEPKNYLCE
+86 DYLTPKNYLCE

-126 AKSLIKKGKL
+126 AISLVKRGRL
-136 AFEFDQKVGFELRND
+136 VFEFDQKVGFELRNG

-166 FKMLDEKPINL
+166 FKMLDDKPINL

-192 FIEFSGEKPKIAD
+192 FIEFSGEKPKLAE
-205 KKPLDRGVPTA
+205 KKPSISSAPSS
-216 DAEQID
+216 D
-222 LGAGEQSLIALEEE
+222 LTQDGLASSQQSLASSED
-236 KLAIDKQ
+236 KLAQGGQDKPNASSAR
-243 VKQLGVG
+243 
-250 RSHQRSVGDIVS
+250 RSNQRSVGDIVS
-262 DATAEAQK
+262 EAAVEAQK
-270 NAAAS
+270 NIAAS
-275 DTLAQ
+275 DALAH
-280 INKAGAAKDA
+280 INKAAKKD
-290 AQAKNDRSNSNL
+290 AQAKGGSANSGRFDSESLKVAAKNSENAAPLGDNSNL
-302 LGGEGSA
+302 AQNGGDR
-309 SAPQKSGG
+309 
-317 ASSAASG
+317 SAAINFNDPVNSAALTDKGAG
-324 EINLAKSRDLDEISS
+324 ENFAAIRDNSLNSAHSTQNLATPPEESSLNLAQNSADKNGATSGSDEISS
-339 ALGKNGSS
+339 EQHKE
-347 AALAKSNAGS
+347 
-357 VNLAQNAQNGDASN
+357 
-371 SAASSSGSANLTQSS
+371 
-386 DKDTDK
+386 
-392 FHASSVSG
+392 VS
-400 PSGSAQEGAGEATRL
+400 
-415 KENTANGAQEI
+415 
-426 KGGLIDGEDVANEPQ
+426 
-441 DEVISNEPHEETAL
+441 L
-455 GFVAQKTVD
+455 GFVAQKTMD

-474 ASSEQAS
+474 ASSEHAS

-581 YDKARRVRSGARH
+581 YDKARRVRAGVSH

-601 ACASS
+601 ACASVAKTAEADVS
-606 AYGASAGLKGA
+606 LKNTAFANAGNSA
-617 GAASAKNVAD
+617 GAASK
-627 AASKTYKFSEFKA
+627 SYKFSKFKTPSGE
-640 FSADAASPSDAKNSY
+640 SAQYLDAENSGAATAELNSDSNLTANLQENSPSQNEQKKV
-655 GALNLRGTSL
+655 L
-665 GLKENRVASELAER
+665 
-679 SNFTNS
+679 
-685 NPPRNSAVS
+685 NSANFKNRTS
-694 NGGERGREWL
+694 SRSLQNGATGGGEKGQEWL

-737 LFIGLGMSVVIFLA
+737 LFIGFGMSVVIFLA
-751 ALFGAKANELSSTKR
+751 ALFGAKANELSSKR
-766 LVGLKLYVEFAGLF
+766 LVSLKLYIEFAGLF

-786 IFMYFI
+786 VFMYFI
-792 SDRMSVL
+792 SDTLRIL

>member
-1 MKFIKILLLSAILSS
+1 MKFIKILLLSAIFSS

-35 TPAAQDG
+35 TPVAQDG
-42 RIVSLHFSWL
+42 KIVSLHFSWL
-52 FSKNFTDVI
+52 FSQNFTDVI

-74 SDELAEITKAMT
+74 NSELAEITKAMT
-86 DYLEPKNYLCE
+86 DYLTPKNYLCE
-97 AEFYDQAPKNAKPA
+97 AEFYDQAPKNTKPA

-126 AKSLIKKGKL
+126 AISLVKKGRL
-136 AFEFDQKVGFELRND
+136 VFEFDQKVGFELRNG

-166 FKMLDEKPINL
+166 FKMLDDKPINL
-177 GEGFVAKPNSNLATT
+177 GEGFIAKPNSNLATT

-205 KKPLDRGVPTA
+205 KKPPISGAPDSDLAQSGLA
-216 DAEQID
+216 SSEQI
-222 LGAGEQSLIALEEE
+222 LAGSED
-236 KLAIDKQ
+236 KLAQGGQAKPNASSAR
-243 VKQLGVG
+243 
-250 RSHQRSVGDIVS
+250 RSNQRSVGDIVS
-262 DATAEAQK
+262 EAAAEAQK
-270 NAAAS
+270 NIAAS

-280 INKAGAAKDA
+280 INKAAKKDV
-290 AQAKNDRSNSNL
+290 QAKGGPANSTALADKGVSENFAARRDNSL
-302 LGGEGSA
+302 NSA
-309 SAPQKSGG
+309 HSTQ
-317 ASSAASG
+317 
-324 EINLAKSRDLDEISS
+324 NLATPPGESSLNLAQNNASKNGATSDSDEISS
-339 ALGKNGSS
+339 EPQK
-347 AALAKSNAGS
+347 
-357 VNLAQNAQNGDASN
+357 
-371 SAASSSGSANLTQSS
+371 
-386 DKDTDK
+386 
-392 FHASSVSG
+392 
-400 PSGSAQEGAGEATRL
+400 EAT
-415 KENTANGAQEI
+415 
-426 KGGLIDGEDVANEPQ
+426 
-441 DEVISNEPHEETAL
+441 L
-455 GFVAQKTVD
+455 GFVAQKTMD

-474 ASSEQAS
+474 ASSEHAS

-556 VSANSASITTKI
+556 VSTNSASITTKI

-581 YDKARRVRSGARH
+581 YDKARRVRSGVSH

-601 ACASS
+601 ACAS
-606 AYGASAGLKGA
+606 AANTAGTDAHLKNTAFANARDSA
-617 GAASAKNVAD
+617 GAASK
-627 AASKTYKFSEFKA
+627 SYKFSKFKTPIGE
-640 FSADAASPSDAKNSY
+640 SAQYLDTKNLSTATAELNSDSNLTASLEENSSSQNEQKQT
-655 GALNLRGTSL
+655 LNS
-665 GLKENRVASELAER
+665 
-679 SNFTNS
+679 TNS
-685 NPPRNSAVS
+685 KNQTSSRSLQNGATG
-694 NGGERGREWL
+694 GGEKGREWL

-737 LFIGLGMSVVIFLA
+737 LFIGFGMSVVIFLA
-751 ALFGAKANELSSTKR
+751 ALFGAKANELSSKR
-766 LVGLKLYVEFAGLF
+766 LVSLKLYIEFAGLF

-792 SDRMSVL
+792 SDTLRIL

>member
-1 MKFIKILLLSAILSS
+1 MKFIKILLLSAIFSS

-42 RIVSLHFSWL
+42 KIVSLHFSWL
-52 FSKNFTDVI
+52 FSQNFTDVI

-74 SDELAEITKAMT
+74 NSELAEITKAMT
-86 DYLEPKNYLCE
+86 DYLTPKNYLCE

-126 AKSLIKKGKL
+126 AISLVKKGRL
-136 AFEFDQKVGFELRND
+136 VFEFDQKVGFELRNN

-166 FKMLDEKPINL
+166 FKMLDDKPINL

-205 KKPLDRGVPTA
+205 KKSPISSAPNS
-216 DAEQID
+216 D
-222 LGAGEQSLIALEEE
+222 LAQDGLASSEQSLAGSED
-236 KLAIDKQ
+236 KLAQGGQAKSNASSAR
-243 VKQLGVG
+243 
-250 RSHQRSVGDIVS
+250 RSNQRSVGDIVS
-262 DATAEAQK
+262 EAAVEAQK
-270 NAAAS
+270 NIAAS

-280 INKAGAAKDA
+280 INKAAKKDS
-290 AQAKNDRSNSNL
+290 QAKGDPAN
-302 LGGEGSA
+302 
-309 SAPQKSGG
+309 
-317 ASSAASG
+317 
-324 EINLAKSRDLDEISS
+324 
-339 ALGKNGSS
+339 S
-347 AALAKSNAGS
+347 AALEDKGVSENFAARRDNSLYSAHSTQNLATPPEES
-357 VNLAQNAQNGDASN
+357 SLNLAQNSV
-371 SAASSSGSANLTQSS
+371 
-386 DKDTDK
+386 DK
-392 FHASSVSG
+392 
-400 PSGSAQEGAGEATRL
+400 
-415 KENTANGAQEI
+415 NGAAP
-426 KGGLIDGEDVANEPQ
+426 GRGD
-441 DEVISNEPHEETAL
+441 ISSEPHEEAAL

-474 ASSEQAS
+474 ASSEHAN

-581 YDKARRVRSGARH
+581 YDKARRVRSGVSH

-601 ACASS
+601 ACASAANTAETDAHLKNTAFTNARDS
-606 AYGASAGLKGA
+606 AH
-617 GAASAKNVAD
+617 
-627 AASKTYKFSEFKA
+627 AASKSYKFSKFKTPSGE
-640 FSADAASPSDAKNSY
+640 SAQYLDAKNLGAAAAEPNSDSNLIANLEENSSNQN
-655 GALNLRGTSL
+655 GQKQALNSVNFKSQTSSRLLQNGT
-665 GLKENRVASELAER
+665 
-679 SNFTNS
+679 TY
-685 NPPRNSAVS
+685 
-694 NGGERGREWL
+694 GGEKGREWL

-737 LFIGLGMSVVIFLA
+737 LFIGFGMSVVIFLA
-751 ALFGAKANELSSTKR
+751 ALFGAKANELSSKR
-766 LVGLKLYVEFAGLF
+766 LVSLKLYVEFLGLF

-792 SDRMSVL
+792 SDSLRIL

>member
-1 MKFIKILLLSAILSS
+1 MKFIKILILSAIFSS

-35 TPAAQDG
+35 TPVAQDG
-42 RIVSLHFSWL
+42 KIVSLHFSWL
-52 FSKNFTDVI
+52 FSQNFTDVI
-61 MQTYDINSNGKLE
+61 MQTYDINSNAKLE
-74 SDELAEITKAMT
+74 NSELAEITKAMT
-86 DYLEPKNYLCE
+86 DYLTPKNYLCE
-97 AEFYDQAPKNAKPA
+97 AEFYDQAPKNAKLA

-126 AKSLIKKGKL
+126 AISLVKKGRL
-136 AFEFDQKVGFELRND
+136 VFEFDQKVGFELRNN

-166 FKMLDEKPINL
+166 FKMLDDKPINL

-205 KKPLDRGVPTA
+205 KKPPISSA
-216 DAEQID
+216 PNSD
-222 LGAGEQSLIALEEE
+222 LARDGLVSSEQSLVDSED
-236 KLAIDKQ
+236 KLAQGEQTKPNASSAR
-243 VKQLGVG
+243 
-250 RSHQRSVGDIVS
+250 RSNQRSVGDIVS
-262 DATAEAQK
+262 EAAAEAQK
-270 NAAAS
+270 NIAAS

-280 INKAGAAKDA
+280 INKTAKKD
-290 AQAKNDRSNSNL
+290 AQAK
-302 LGGEGSA
+302 GGPA
-309 SAPQKSGG
+309 N
-317 ASSAASG
+317 SAASVDKDAG
-324 EINLAKSRDLDEISS
+324 ENLTAIRDNSLNSTHSTQNLATPPMESS
-339 ALGKNGSS
+339 L
-347 AALAKSNAGS
+347 
-357 VNLAQNAQNGDASN
+357 NLAQNSASKNG
-371 SAASSSGSANLTQSS
+371 AASDSDNISSEPQ
-386 DKDTDK
+386 K
-392 FHASSVSG
+392 
-400 PSGSAQEGAGEATRL
+400 EAT
-415 KENTANGAQEI
+415 
-426 KGGLIDGEDVANEPQ
+426 
-441 DEVISNEPHEETAL
+441 L
-455 GFVAQKTVD
+455 GFVAQKTMD

-474 ASSEQAS
+474 ASSEHAS

-581 YDKARRVRSGARH
+581 YDKARRIRSGAHH

-601 ACASS
+601 ACASVANTAETDAHLKNTAFANARDS
-606 AYGASAGLKGA
+606 AH
-617 GAASAKNVAD
+617 
-627 AASKTYKFSEFKA
+627 AASKSYKFSKFNIQSGE
-640 FSADAASPSDAKNSY
+640 SAQYLDAKNLGAATAELNSDSNLAANLEENSSSQNEQKQ
-655 GALNLRGTSL
+655 ALNSANLKNQTSSRSLRNGAT
-665 GLKENRVASELAER
+665 G
-679 SNFTNS
+679 
-685 NPPRNSAVS
+685 
-694 NGGERGREWL
+694 GGEKGREWL

-737 LFIGLGMSVVIFLA
+737 LFIGFGMSVVIFLA
-751 ALFGAKANELSSTKR
+751 ALFGAKANELSSKR
-766 LVGLKLYVEFAGLF
+766 LVSLKLYVEFLGLF

-786 IFMYFI
+786 IFMYFL
-792 SDRMSVL
+792 SDNLRVL

>member
-1 MKFIKILLLSAILSS
+1 MKFIKILLLSAIFSS

-35 TPAAQDG
+35 TPVAQDG
-42 RIVSLHFSWL
+42 KIVSLHFSWL
-52 FSKNFTDVI
+52 FSQNFTDVI

-74 SDELAEITKAMT
+74 NSELAEITKAMT
-86 DYLEPKNYLCE
+86 DYLTPKNYLCE
-97 AEFYDQAPKNAKPA
+97 AEFYDQAPKNTKPV

-126 AKSLIKKGKL
+126 AISLVKKGRL
-136 AFEFDQKVGFELRND
+136 VFEFDQKVGFELRNN

-166 FKMLDEKPINL
+166 FKMLDDKPINL

-205 KKPLDRGVPTA
+205 KKPPISGAPNS
-216 DAEQID
+216 D
-222 LGAGEQSLIALEEE
+222 LAQDGLASSQQSLAGSED
-236 KLAIDKQ
+236 KLAQGGQGKPNASSAR
-243 VKQLGVG
+243 
-250 RSHQRSVGDIVS
+250 RSNQRSVGDIVS
-262 DATAEAQK
+262 EAAAEAQK
-270 NAAAS
+270 NIAAS
-275 DTLAQ
+275 DTIAQ
-280 INKAGAAKDA
+280 INKAAKKN
-290 AQAKNDRSNSNL
+290 AQAKGGPANSDRLGSENL
-302 LGGEGSA
+302 EAAAKNGENT
-309 SAPQKSGG
+309 
-317 ASSAASG
+317 AAS
-324 EINLAKSRDLDEISS
+324 
-339 ALGKNGSS
+339 LGDDS
-347 AALAKSNAGS
+347 
-357 VNLAQNAQNGDASN
+357 NLAQNGGDRSAAINFNDSANSAPSVDKGTGQNLAARRDNSLNSAHSTQNFATPPDESSLNLAQNSASKN
-371 SAASSSGSANLTQSS
+371 GAASGSDNISSEPQ
-386 DKDTDK
+386 K
-392 FHASSVSG
+392 
-400 PSGSAQEGAGEATRL
+400 EAT
-415 KENTANGAQEI
+415 
-426 KGGLIDGEDVANEPQ
+426 
-441 DEVISNEPHEETAL
+441 L
-455 GFVAQKTVD
+455 GFVAQKTMD

-474 ASSEQAS
+474 ASSEHAS

-581 YDKARRVRSGARH
+581 YDKARRVRAGVSH
-594 DAGCSCA
+594 DASCSCA
-601 ACASS
+601 ACASIAKTADTDSRLKDTAFANAENS
-606 AYGASAGLKGA
+606 AH
-617 GAASAKNVAD
+617 
-627 AASKTYKFSEFKA
+627 AASKSYKFSKFKIKSGE
-640 FSADAASPSDAKNSY
+640 SAQYLDTQNLGAAAAESNSNLNLNASPEKNSPSQNEQKQ
-655 GALNLRGTSL
+655 ALNSANFKNQTS
-665 GLKENRVASELAER
+665 SR
-679 SNFTNS
+679 SLQNGATS
-685 NPPRNSAVS
+685 
-694 NGGERGREWL
+694 GGEKGREWL

-737 LFIGLGMSVVIFLA
+737 LFIGFGMSVVIFLA
-751 ALFGAKANELSSTKR
+751 ALFGAKANELSSKR
-766 LVGLKLYVEFAGLF
+766 LVSLKLYVEFLGLF

-786 IFMYFI
+786 VFMYFL
-792 SDRMSVL
+792 SDTLRVL

>member
-1 MKFIKILLLSAILSS
+1 MKFIKILLLSAIFSS

-35 TPAAQDG
+35 TPVAQDG
-42 RIVSLHFSWL
+42 KIVSLHFSWL
-52 FSKNFTDVI
+52 FSQNFTDVI

-74 SDELAEITKAMT
+74 NSELAEITKAMT
-86 DYLEPKNYLCE
+86 DYLTPKNYLCE

-126 AKSLIKKGKL
+126 AISLVKKGRL
-136 AFEFDQKVGFELRND
+136 VFEFDQKVGFELRNN

-166 FKMLDEKPINL
+166 FKMLDDKPINL

-205 KKPLDRGVPTA
+205 KKPLISSAPNS
-216 DAEQID
+216 D
-222 LGAGEQSLIALEEE
+222 LAQDSLASSEQSLAGSED
-236 KLAIDKQ
+236 KLAQGGQAKPNASSAR
-243 VKQLGVG
+243 
-250 RSHQRSVGDIVS
+250 RSNQRSVGDIVS
-262 DATAEAQK
+262 EAAAEAQK
-270 NAAAS
+270 NIAAS

-280 INKAGAAKDA
+280 INKATKKDV
-290 AQAKNDRSNSNL
+290 QAKGGPVNSATLTDKGAGQNL
-302 LGGEGSA
+302 AARRDNSLNSAHSTQNLATPPEESSLNLEQNSA
-309 SAPQKSGG
+309 SKNGATSG
-317 ASSAASG
+317 S
-324 EINLAKSRDLDEISS
+324 DEISS
-339 ALGKNGSS
+339 EQRKE
-347 AALAKSNAGS
+347 
-357 VNLAQNAQNGDASN
+357 
-371 SAASSSGSANLTQSS
+371 
-386 DKDTDK
+386 
-392 FHASSVSG
+392 VS
-400 PSGSAQEGAGEATRL
+400 
-415 KENTANGAQEI
+415 
-426 KGGLIDGEDVANEPQ
+426 
-441 DEVISNEPHEETAL
+441 L
-455 GFVAQKTVD
+455 GFVAQKTMD

-474 ASSEQAS
+474 ASSEHAS

-542 VSASMFVLQNVAGL
+542 VSASMFVLQNVAGI

-581 YDKARRVRSGARH
+581 YDKARRVRSGAGH

-601 ACASS
+601 ACASAANTAETDAHLKNTAFANAGDS
-606 AYGASAGLKGA
+606 AH
-617 GAASAKNVAD
+617 
-627 AASKTYKFSEFKA
+627 AASKSYKFSKFNIQSGE
-640 FSADAASPSDAKNSY
+640 SSQYLDTQNLGAATAESNSDLNLTASLEENSSSQNKQKQ
-655 GALNLRGTSL
+655 ALNSANLKNQTST
-665 GLKENRVASELAER
+665 R
-679 SNFTNS
+679 SLQNGATG
-685 NPPRNSAVS
+685 
-694 NGGERGREWL
+694 GGERGREWL

-737 LFIGLGMSVVIFLA
+737 LFIGFGMSVVIFLA
-751 ALFGAKANELSSTKR
+751 ALFGAKANELSSKR
-766 LVGLKLYVEFAGLF
+766 LVSLKLYVEFAGLF

-786 IFMYFI
+786 VFMYFI
-792 SDRMSVL
+792 SDTLRIL

>member
-1 MKFIKILLLSAILSS
+1 MKFIKILLLSAIFSS

-35 TPAAQDG
+35 TPVAQDG
-42 RIVSLHFSWL
+42 KIVSLHFSWL
-52 FSKNFTDVI
+52 FSQNFTDVI
-61 MQTYDINSNGKLE
+61 MQTYDINSNAKLE
-74 SDELAEITKAMT
+74 NSELAEITKAMT
-86 DYLEPKNYLCE
+86 DYLTPKNYLCE

-126 AKSLIKKGKL
+126 AISLVKKGRL
-136 AFEFDQKVGFELRND
+136 VFEFDQKVGFELRNN

-166 FKMLDEKPINL
+166 FKMLDDKPINL

-205 KKPLDRGVPTA
+205 KKPPISSA
-216 DAEQID
+216 PNSD
-222 LGAGEQSLIALEEE
+222 LAQDSLASSEQSLAGSED
-236 KLAIDKQ
+236 KLAQGGQAKPNSSSAR
-243 VKQLGVG
+243 
-250 RSHQRSVGDIVS
+250 RSNQRSVGDIVS
-262 DATAEAQK
+262 EAAAEAQK
-270 NAAAS
+270 NIAAS

-280 INKAGAAKDA
+280 INKAAKKDAQTKGDSANSVALVDKDVSENFAAIRDNSLNSAHSTQNLATPPRESSLNLAQNNASKNGAA
-290 AQAKNDRSNSNL
+290 
-302 LGGEGSA
+302 LGS
-309 SAPQKSGG
+309 
-317 ASSAASG
+317 
-324 EINLAKSRDLDEISS
+324 DEISS
-339 ALGKNGSS
+339 EQHKE
-347 AALAKSNAGS
+347 
-357 VNLAQNAQNGDASN
+357 
-371 SAASSSGSANLTQSS
+371 
-386 DKDTDK
+386 
-392 FHASSVSG
+392 VS
-400 PSGSAQEGAGEATRL
+400 
-415 KENTANGAQEI
+415 
-426 KGGLIDGEDVANEPQ
+426 
-441 DEVISNEPHEETAL
+441 L
-455 GFVAQKTVD
+455 GFVAQKTMD

-474 ASSEQAS
+474 ASSEHAS

-581 YDKARRVRSGARH
+581 YDKARRVRSGVSH

-601 ACASS
+601 ACASV
-606 AYGASAGLKGA
+606 AKTAETDVRLKNTAFANAGDSA
-617 GAASAKNVAD
+617 GAASK
-627 AASKTYKFSEFKA
+627 SYKFSKFKTPSGE
-640 FSADAASPSDAKNSY
+640 SAQYLDTENSGAATAELNSDSNLAASLEENSSSQNEQKQASNSTNFKNQTSSSSLQN
-655 GALNLRGTSL
+655 GATC
-665 GLKENRVASELAER
+665 
-679 SNFTNS
+679 
-685 NPPRNSAVS
+685 
-694 NGGERGREWL
+694 GGEKGREWL

-737 LFIGLGMSVVIFLA
+737 LFIGFGMSVVIFLA
-751 ALFGAKANELSSTKR
+751 ALFGAKANELSSKR
-766 LVGLKLYVEFAGLF
+766 LVSLKLYIEFAGLF

-792 SDRMSVL
+792 SDTLRIL

>member
-1 MKFIKILLLSAILSS
+1 MKFIKILILSAIFSS

-35 TPAAQDG
+35 TPVAQDG
-42 RIVSLHFSWL
+42 KIVSLHFSWL
-52 FSKNFTDVI
+52 FSQNFTDVI

-74 SDELAEITKAMT
+74 NSELAEITKAMT
-86 DYLEPKNYLCE
+86 DYLTPKNYLCE

-126 AKSLIKKGKL
+126 AISLVKKGRL
-136 AFEFDQKVGFELRND
+136 VFEFDQKVGFELRNN

-166 FKMLDEKPINL
+166 FKMLDDKPINL

-205 KKPLDRGVPTA
+205 KKPPISSA
-216 DAEQID
+216 PNSD
-222 LGAGEQSLIALEEE
+222 LAQDSLASSEQSLAGSED
-236 KLAIDKQ
+236 KLAQGGQAKPNSSSAR
-243 VKQLGVG
+243 
-250 RSHQRSVGDIVS
+250 RSNQRSVGDIVS
-262 DATAEAQK
+262 EAAAEAQK
-270 NAAAS
+270 NIAAS
-275 DTLAQ
+275 DTIAQ
-280 INKAGAAKDA
+280 INKAAKKDA
-290 AQAKNDRSNSNL
+290 QEK
-302 LGGEGSA
+302 GGSA
-309 SAPQKSGG
+309 
-317 ASSAASG
+317 
-324 EINLAKSRDLDEISS
+324 N
-339 ALGKNGSS
+339 S
-347 AALAKSNAGS
+347 AALTDKGAGQNLAERRDDS
-357 VNLAQNAQNGDASN
+357 LNSAHSTQNLATPPEESSLNLAQNSASKNGAV
-371 SAASSSGSANLTQSS
+371 SGSGDISS
-386 DKDTDK
+386 
-392 FHASSVSG
+392 
-400 PSGSAQEGAGEATRL
+400 
-415 KENTANGAQEI
+415 
-426 KGGLIDGEDVANEPQ
+426 
-441 DEVISNEPHEETAL
+441 EPHEEAAL
-455 GFVAQKTVD
+455 GFIAQKTVD

-474 ASSEQAS
+474 ASSEHAS

-508 LTASYFLAHGGSYVK
+508 LTASYFLAHGGSYIK

-556 VSANSASITTKI
+556 VSTNSASITTKI

-601 ACASS
+601 ACASVAKTTEADSRLKNTAFANAENS
-606 AYGASAGLKGA
+606 AH
-617 GAASAKNVAD
+617 
-627 AASKTYKFSEFKA
+627 AASKSYKFSKFKTPSGE
-640 FSADAASPSDAKNSY
+640 SAQYLDTKNLGDAAAESNSDLNLNADLEENSPSQNEQKK
-655 GALNLRGTSL
+655 ALNSTNFKNQTS
-665 GLKENRVASELAER
+665 SR
-679 SNFTNS
+679 SLQKDATY
-685 NPPRNSAVS
+685 
-694 NGGERGREWL
+694 GGEKGREWL

-737 LFIGLGMSVVIFLA
+737 LFIGFGMSVVIFLA
-751 ALFGAKANELSSTKR
+751 ALFGAKANELSSKR
-766 LVGLKLYVEFAGLF
+766 LVSLKLYVEFLGLF

-792 SDRMSVL
+792 SDTLRIL

>member
-1 MKFIKILLLSAILSS
+1 MKFIKILILSAIFSS

-35 TPAAQDG
+35 TPVAQDG
-42 RIVSLHFSWL
+42 KIVSLHFSWL
-52 FSKNFTDVI
+52 FSQNFTDVI

-74 SDELAEITKAMT
+74 NSELAEITKAMT
-86 DYLEPKNYLCE
+86 DYLTPKNYLCE

-126 AKSLIKKGKL
+126 AISLVKKGRL
-136 AFEFDQKVGFELRND
+136 VFEFDQKVGFELRNN

-166 FKMLDEKPINL
+166 FKMLDDKPINL

-205 KKPLDRGVPTA
+205 KKPPISSA
-216 DAEQID
+216 PNSD
-222 LGAGEQSLIALEEE
+222 LAQDSLASSEQSLAGSED
-236 KLAIDKQ
+236 KLAQGGQAKPNSSSAR
-243 VKQLGVG
+243 
-250 RSHQRSVGDIVS
+250 RSNQRSVGDIVS
-262 DATAEAQK
+262 EAAAEAQK
-270 NAAAS
+270 NIAAS
-275 DTLAQ
+275 DTIAQ
-280 INKAGAAKDA
+280 INKAAKKD
-290 AQAKNDRSNSNL
+290 AQAKGGPANSDRLGSENL
-302 LGGEGSA
+302 EAAAKNGENT
-309 SAPQKSGG
+309 
-317 ASSAASG
+317 AAS
-324 EINLAKSRDLDEISS
+324 
-339 ALGKNGSS
+339 LGDDS
-347 AALAKSNAGS
+347 
-357 VNLAQNAQNGDASN
+357 NLAQNSASKNG
-371 SAASSSGSANLTQSS
+371 AASDSDNISSEPQ
-386 DKDTDK
+386 K
-392 FHASSVSG
+392 
-400 PSGSAQEGAGEATRL
+400 EAT
-415 KENTANGAQEI
+415 
-426 KGGLIDGEDVANEPQ
+426 
-441 DEVISNEPHEETAL
+441 L
-455 GFVAQKTVD
+455 GFVAQKTMD

-474 ASSEQAS
+474 ASSEHAS

-581 YDKARRVRSGARH
+581 YEKARRVRSGASH

-601 ACASS
+601 ACASVAKTAEADARLKNTAFANAGNS
-606 AYGASAGLKGA
+606 AH
-617 GAASAKNVAD
+617 
-627 AASKTYKFSEFKA
+627 AASKSYKFSKFKTPSGE
-640 FSADAASPSDAKNSY
+640 SAQHLDTKNLGAAAAESNSD
-655 GALNLRGTSL
+655 LNLS
-665 GLKENRVASELAER
+665 ENPEENSSSQNEQKQTLN
-679 SNFTNS
+679 STNS
-685 NPPRNSAVS
+685 KNQTSSRSLQNGATG
-694 NGGERGREWL
+694 GGEKGREWL

-737 LFIGLGMSVVIFLA
+737 LFIGFGMSVVIFLA
-751 ALFGAKANELSSTKR
+751 ALFGAKANELSSKR
-766 LVGLKLYVEFAGLF
+766 IVSLKLYIEFAGLF

-786 IFMYFI
+786 VFMYFI
-792 SDRMSVL
+792 SDSLRIL

>member
-1 MKFIKILLLSAILSS
+1 MKFIKILLLSAIFSS

-35 TPAAQDG
+35 TPVAQDG
-42 RIVSLHFSWL
+42 KIVSLHFSWL
-52 FSKNFTDVI
+52 FSQNFTDVI

-74 SDELAEITKAMT
+74 NSELAEITKAMT
-86 DYLEPKNYLCE
+86 DYLTPKNYLCE

-126 AKSLIKKGKL
+126 AISLVKKGRL
-136 AFEFDQKVGFELRND
+136 VFEFDQKVGFELQNN

-166 FKMLDEKPINL
+166 FKMLDDKPINL

-205 KKPLDRGVPTA
+205 KKPPISGAPNS
-216 DAEQID
+216 D
-222 LGAGEQSLIALEEE
+222 LAQDNLASSEQSLADSED
-236 KLAIDKQ
+236 KLAQGGQAKPNSSSAR
-243 VKQLGVG
+243 
-250 RSHQRSVGDIVS
+250 RSNQRSVGDIVS
-262 DATAEAQK
+262 EAAAEAQK
-270 NAAAS
+270 NIAAS
-275 DTLAQ
+275 DTIAQ
-280 INKAGAAKDA
+280 INKAAKKDTQAKDGTANSGRFGSKSLEAAAK
-290 AQAKNDRSNSNL
+290 NSEN
-302 LGGEGSA
+302 A
-309 SAPQKSGG
+309 
-317 ASSAASG
+317 AAS
-324 EINLAKSRDLDEISS
+324 
-339 ALGKNGSS
+339 LGDDS
-347 AALAKSNAGS
+347 
-357 VNLAQNAQNGDASN
+357 NLAQNSAS
-371 SAASSSGSANLTQSS
+371 
-386 DKDTDK
+386 K
-392 FHASSVSG
+392 
-400 PSGSAQEGAGEATRL
+400 
-415 KENTANGAQEI
+415 NGAVSDSDDISSEQH
-426 KGGLIDGEDVANEPQ
+426 K
-441 DEVISNEPHEETAL
+441 EVSL
-455 GFVAQKTVD
+455 GFVAQKTMD

-474 ASSEQAS
+474 ASSEHAS

-581 YDKARRVRSGARH
+581 YDKARHVRSGAGH

-601 ACASS
+601 ACAS
-606 AYGASAGLKGA
+606 AANTAETDAHLKNTAFANARDSA
-617 GAASAKNVAD
+617 GAASK
-627 AASKTYKFSEFKA
+627 SYKFSKFDIQSGE
-640 FSADAASPSDAKNSY
+640 SAQYLDAENSGAATAELNSDSNLTANLEENSSSQNEQEK
-655 GALNLRGTSL
+655 ALNSANFKNQTS
-665 GLKENRVASELAER
+665 SR
-679 SNFTNS
+679 SLQ
-685 NPPRNSAVS
+685 
-694 NGGERGREWL
+694 NGATGSGEKGREWL

-737 LFIGLGMSVVIFLA
+737 LFIGFGMSVVIFLA
-751 ALFGAKANELSSTKR
+751 ALFGAKANELSSKR
-766 LVGLKLYVEFAGLF
+766 LVSLKLYIEFAGLF

-786 IFMYFI
+786 VFMYFI
-792 SDRMSVL
+792 SDTLRIL

>member
-1 MKFIKILLLSAILSS
+1 MKFIKILLLSAIFSS

-35 TPAAQDG
+35 TPVAQDG
-42 RIVSLHFSWL
+42 KIVSLHFSWL
-52 FSKNFTDVI
+52 FSQNFTDVI
-61 MQTYDINSNGKLE
+61 MQTYDINSNAKLE
-74 SDELAEITKAMT
+74 NSELTEITKAMT
-86 DYLEPKNYLCE
+86 DYLTPKNYLCE

-126 AKSLIKKGKL
+126 AISLVKKGRL
-136 AFEFDQKVGFELRND
+136 VFEFDQKVGFELRNG

-166 FKMLDEKPINL
+166 FKMLDDKPINL

-205 KKPLDRGVPTA
+205 KKPPISSAPNSDLAQSGVA
-216 DAEQID
+216 SS
-222 LGAGEQSLIALEEE
+222 EQSLAGSED
-236 KLAIDKQ
+236 KLAQGGQAKPNASSAR
-243 VKQLGVG
+243 
-250 RSHQRSVGDIVS
+250 RSNQRSVGDIVS
-262 DATAEAQK
+262 EATAEAQK
-270 NAAAS
+270 NIAAS
-275 DTLAQ
+275 DAIAQ
-280 INKAGAAKDA
+280 INKAAKKD
-290 AQAKNDRSNSNL
+290 AQAKGGPVNSGRLGSENL
-302 LGGEGSA
+302 EAAAKNGENA
-309 SAPQKSGG
+309 
-317 ASSAASG
+317 AAS
-324 EINLAKSRDLDEISS
+324 
-339 ALGKNGSS
+339 LGDDS
-347 AALAKSNAGS
+347 
-357 VNLAQNAQNGDASN
+357 NLAQNGGDR
-371 SAASSSGSANLTQSS
+371 SAAINFNDSANSVAS
-386 DKDTDK
+386 VDKDTGQNLAARRDNSLNSAHSTQNFATSPNSLNLAK
-392 FHASSVSG
+392 NSASKN
-400 PSGSAQEGAGEATRL
+400 GAASDSDNISSEPQKEAT
-415 KENTANGAQEI
+415 
-426 KGGLIDGEDVANEPQ
+426 
-441 DEVISNEPHEETAL
+441 L
-455 GFVAQKTVD
+455 GFVAQKTMD

-474 ASSEQAS
+474 ASSEHAS

-542 VSASMFVLQNVAGL
+542 VSASMFVLQNVAGI

-581 YDKARRVRSGARH
+581 YDKARRVKSGTHH

-601 ACASS
+601 ACAS
-606 AYGASAGLKGA
+606 AANIGETDTGLKNTAFANG
-617 GAASAKNVAD
+617 GNSAH
-627 AASKTYKFSEFKA
+627 AASKSYKFSKFKT
-640 FSADAASPSDAKNSY
+640 P
-655 GALNLRGTSL
+655 
-665 GLKENRVASELAER
+665 
-679 SNFTNS
+679 
-685 NPPRNSAVS
+685 
-694 NGGERGREWL
+694 GGESAQYLDTQNLGATTAELNSDSNLTANLEESSSSQNEQKQTLNSTNFKNQTSSRSLQNGATGGGEKGREWL

-737 LFIGLGMSVVIFLA
+737 LFIGFGMSVVIFLA
-751 ALFGAKANELSSTKR
+751 ALFGAKANELSSKR
-766 LVGLKLYVEFAGLF
+766 LVSLKLYIEFAGLF

-792 SDRMSVL
+792 SDTLRIL

>member
-1 MKFIKILLLSAILSS
+1 MKFIKILLLSAIFSS

-35 TPAAQDG
+35 TPVAQDG
-42 RIVSLHFSWL
+42 KIVSLHFSWL
-52 FSKNFTDVI
+52 FSQNFTDVI

-74 SDELAEITKAMT
+74 NSELAEITKAMT
-86 DYLEPKNYLCE
+86 DYLTPKNYLCE

-126 AKSLIKKGKL
+126 AISLVKKGRL
-136 AFEFDQKVGFELRND
+136 VFEFDQKVGFELRNN

-166 FKMLDEKPINL
+166 FKMLDDKPINL

-205 KKPLDRGVPTA
+205 KKLPISGAPNS
-216 DAEQID
+216 D
-222 LGAGEQSLIALEEE
+222 LAQDDLTSSEQSLAGSED
-236 KLAIDKQ
+236 KLAQGEQTKPNASSAR
-243 VKQLGVG
+243 
-250 RSHQRSVGDIVS
+250 RSNQRSVGDIVS
-262 DATAEAQK
+262 EATAEAQK
-270 NAAAS
+270 NIAAS

-280 INKAGAAKDA
+280 INKAAKKD
-290 AQAKNDRSNSNL
+290 AQAK
-302 LGGEGSA
+302 GSPA
-309 SAPQKSGG
+309 N
-317 ASSAASG
+317 SAAPEDKGVS
-324 EINLAKSRDLDEISS
+324 ENFAARRDNSLNSAHSTQNLATPPGESSLNLAQNNASKNGATSDSDEISS
-339 ALGKNGSS
+339 EQHKE
-347 AALAKSNAGS
+347 
-357 VNLAQNAQNGDASN
+357 
-371 SAASSSGSANLTQSS
+371 
-386 DKDTDK
+386 
-392 FHASSVSG
+392 VS
-400 PSGSAQEGAGEATRL
+400 
-415 KENTANGAQEI
+415 
-426 KGGLIDGEDVANEPQ
+426 
-441 DEVISNEPHEETAL
+441 L
-455 GFVAQKTVD
+455 GFVAQKTMD

-474 ASSEQAS
+474 ASSEHAS

-581 YDKARRVRSGARH
+581 YDKARRVRSGASH

-601 ACASS
+601 ACASAANAAGTDAHLKNMAFANGGNS
-606 AYGASAGLKGA
+606 AH
-617 GAASAKNVAD
+617 
-627 AASKTYKFSEFKA
+627 AASKSYKFSKFNIQSGE
-640 FSADAASPSDAKNSY
+640 SAQHLDTKNLGTAAAESNSDLNLNENSEENSPNQNEQKQ
-655 GALNLRGTSL
+655 ALNSTNFKNQTS
-665 GLKENRVASELAER
+665 SR
-679 SNFTNS
+679 SLQ
-685 NPPRNSAVS
+685 
-694 NGGERGREWL
+694 NGATGSGEKGREWL

-737 LFIGLGMSVVIFLA
+737 LFIGFGMSVVIFLA
-751 ALFGAKANELSSTKR
+751 ALFGAKANELSSKR
-766 LVGLKLYVEFAGLF
+766 LVSLKLYIEFAGLF

-786 IFMYFI
+786 VFMYFI
-792 SDRMSVL
+792 SDTLRIL

>member
-1 MKFIKILLLSAILSS
+1 MKFIKILLLSAIFSS

-35 TPAAQDG
+35 TPVAQDG
-42 RIVSLHFSWL
+42 KITSLHFSWL
-52 FSKNFTDVI
+52 FSQNFTDVI

-74 SDELAEITKAMT
+74 NSELAEITKAMT
-86 DYLEPKNYLCE
+86 DYLTPKNYLCE
-97 AEFYDQAPKNAKPA
+97 AEFYDQAPKNTKPA

-126 AKSLIKKGKL
+126 AISLVKKGRL
-136 AFEFDQKVGFELRND
+136 VFEFDQKVGFELQNN

-166 FKMLDEKPINL
+166 FKMLDDKPINL

-205 KKPLDRGVPTA
+205 KKPPISSATNSDLAQDGLVSSEHNLA
-216 DAEQID
+216 DSEN
-222 LGAGEQSLIALEEE
+222 
-236 KLAIDKQ
+236 KLAQGGQAKSNASS
-243 VKQLGVG
+243 VR
-250 RSHQRSVGDIVS
+250 RSNQRSVGDIVS
-262 DATAEAQK
+262 EAAAEAQK
-270 NAAAS
+270 NIAAS

-280 INKAGAAKDA
+280 INKAAKKDVQAKSDPANSGRFGSESLEAAAKNSENA
-290 AQAKNDRSNSNL
+290 AVPLGDNS
-302 LGGEGSA
+302 
-309 SAPQKSGG
+309 
-317 ASSAASG
+317 
-324 EINLAKSRDLDEISS
+324 
-339 ALGKNGSS
+339 
-347 AALAKSNAGS
+347 
-357 VNLAQNAQNGDASN
+357 NLAQNGGDRSAAINFNDPANSVAVADKGVSENFAARRDNSLNSAHSTQNLATPPKESSLNLAQNSAS
-371 SAASSSGSANLTQSS
+371 
-386 DKDTDK
+386 K
-392 FHASSVSG
+392 
-400 PSGSAQEGAGEATRL
+400 
-415 KENTANGAQEI
+415 NGATSDSDEI
-426 KGGLIDGEDVANEPQ
+426 SGEQ
-441 DEVISNEPHEETAL
+441 HKEVSL
-455 GFVAQKTVD
+455 GFVAQKTMD

-474 ASSEQAS
+474 ASSEHAS

-508 LTASYFLAHGGSYVK
+508 LTASYFLAHGGSYIK

-581 YDKARRVRSGARH
+581 YDKARRVRSGAHH

-601 ACASS
+601 ACAS
-606 AYGASAGLKGA
+606 AANIGETDTGLKNTAFANG
-617 GAASAKNVAD
+617 GNSAH
-627 AASKTYKFSEFKA
+627 AASKSYKFSKFNIQSGESAQYLDAENSGVATAELNSDSNLTASLEENSSSQNEQKQTLNSTNFKNQT
-640 FSADAASPSDAKNSY
+640 SSRSLQN
-655 GALNLRGTSL
+655 GATG
-665 GLKENRVASELAER
+665 
-679 SNFTNS
+679 
-685 NPPRNSAVS
+685 
-694 NGGERGREWL
+694 GGEKGREWL

-737 LFIGLGMSVVIFLA
+737 LFIGFGMSVVIFLA
-751 ALFGAKANELSSTKR
+751 ALFGAKANELSSKR
-766 LVGLKLYVEFAGLF
+766 LVSLKLYVEFLGLF

-786 IFMYFI
+786 IFMYFL
-792 SDRMSVL
+792 SDNLRVL

>member
-1 MKFIKILLLSAILSS
+1 MKFIKILLLSAIFSS

-35 TPAAQDG
+35 TPVAQDG
-42 RIVSLHFSWL
+42 KIVSLHFSWL
-52 FSKNFTDVI
+52 FSQNFTDVI

-74 SDELAEITKAMT
+74 NSELAEITKAMT
-86 DYLEPKNYLCE
+86 DYLTPKNYLCE

-126 AKSLIKKGKL
+126 AISLVKKGRL
-136 AFEFDQKVGFELRND
+136 VFEFDQKVGFELRNG

-166 FKMLDEKPINL
+166 FKMLDDKPINL

-205 KKPLDRGVPTA
+205 KKPPISSA
-216 DAEQID
+216 PNSD
-222 LGAGEQSLIALEEE
+222 LAQDDLVSSEHNLAGSES
-236 KLAIDKQ
+236 KLAQGGQDKPNASSAR
-243 VKQLGVG
+243 
-250 RSHQRSVGDIVS
+250 RSNQRSVGDIVS
-262 DATAEAQK
+262 EAAAEAQK
-270 NAAAS
+270 NIAAS
-275 DTLAQ
+275 DTIAQ
-280 INKAGAAKDA
+280 INKAAKKDVQAKGGPANSDRLSSENLKVAAKNGENAAASLGDDSNLAQNSASKNGAASD
-290 AQAKNDRSNSNL
+290 S
-302 LGGEGSA
+302 
-309 SAPQKSGG
+309 
-317 ASSAASG
+317 
-324 EINLAKSRDLDEISS
+324 DEISS
-339 ALGKNGSS
+339 EQHKE
-347 AALAKSNAGS
+347 
-357 VNLAQNAQNGDASN
+357 
-371 SAASSSGSANLTQSS
+371 
-386 DKDTDK
+386 
-392 FHASSVSG
+392 VS
-400 PSGSAQEGAGEATRL
+400 
-415 KENTANGAQEI
+415 
-426 KGGLIDGEDVANEPQ
+426 
-441 DEVISNEPHEETAL
+441 L
-455 GFVAQKTVD
+455 GFVAQKTMD

-474 ASSEQAS
+474 ASSEHAS

-581 YDKARRVRSGARH
+581 YDKARRVRSGAHH

-601 ACASS
+601 ACASAANIAETGARLKNTAFTNARDS
-606 AYGASAGLKGA
+606 AH
-617 GAASAKNVAD
+617 
-627 AASKTYKFSEFKA
+627 AASKSYKFSKFNIQNGE
-640 FSADAASPSDAKNSY
+640 SAQYLDAKNLGAAAAELNSNLNLTASVEENSSSQN
-655 GALNLRGTSL
+655 GQKQALNSANSKNQTSSHSL
-665 GLKENRVASELAER
+665 QS
-679 SNFTNS
+679 
-685 NPPRNSAVS
+685 SATG
-694 NGGERGREWL
+694 GGEKGREWL

-737 LFIGLGMSVVIFLA
+737 LFIGFGMSVVIFLA
-751 ALFGAKANELSSTKR
+751 ALFGAKANELSSKR
-766 LVGLKLYVEFAGLF
+766 LVSLKLYVEFLGLF

-792 SDRMSVL
+792 SDSLRIL